1 MGFTII
7 AVGMNLLFYDAYNI
21 NQLYP
26 MNYVFYQHSEIHIPI
41 IGMSVAFLGTFI
53 FIFNFVKG
61 RTVI

>member
-1 MGFTII
+1 MG
-7 AVGMNLLFYDAYNI
+7 VLFYDAYNI
-21 NQLYP
+21 NQFYP
-26 MNYVFYQHSEIHIPI
+26 MNYVFYQHPEIYIPI